1 MRACALCYCL
11 SLSFEINPRPFGLF
25 VCNIQHTVWI
35 CQRFWFLPMQ
45 RKFTATCQLFGKV
58 FRSCSFWN
66 NSKEAVLVIPN
77 HLGWWTS
84 WTSSLKKAEV
94 SAMMARNQSMNWT
107 TKYLD
112 SPKNLL
118 HKLESHWLVNPKNP
132 FVTSPPPH
140 KSRTV
145 TIPLSSPSIDGST
158 TAGSRTSTSGFGQRA
173 IWGNSNGWWAM
184 GPLEMAEL
192 WDPTYNWQGAAP
204 CRWWFHSDVFFW
216 PTETWGRWIMKQ
228 FWWA

>member
-1 MRACALCYCL
+1 MRACTLCYCL

-58 FRSCSFWN
+58 FGSCSFWN

-107 TKYLD
+107 KYLD
-112 SPKNLL
+112 SPKKLL

-132 FVTSPPPH
+132 FVTSPPPPQ
-140 KSRTV
+140 V
-145 TIPLSSPSIDGST
+145 TDGHHSSFKPIHRWINHCRQQNFDVRLRSKGDLRELKWMVGYG
-158 TAGSRTSTSGFGQRA
+158 APR
-173 IWGNSNGWWAM
+173 NGRVM
-184 GPLEMAEL
+184 GPYL
-192 WDPTYNWQGAAP
+192 
-204 CRWWFHSDVFFW
+204 
-216 PTETWGRWIMKQ
+216 
-228 FWWA
+228 